1 MMTMQV
7 LMSLIEDHQELEDSE
22 ALEVINEWKSEVM
35 RVQINLKSMFNT
47 QFGSAFRS
55 HNNPTYFS
63 RKLFR

>member
-1 MMTMQV
+1 
-7 LMSLIEDHQELEDSE
+7 MSLIEDNQDVEGCDSK
-22 ALEVINEWKSEVM
+22 AVIEEWKKEVTT
-35 RVQINLKSMFNT
+35 VQLSLKAMFNT

>member
-1 MMTMQV
+1 
-7 LMSLIEDHQELEDSE
+7 MSLIEDNQDVEGSDSK
-22 ALEVINEWKSEVM
+22 AVIEEWKKEVTT
-35 RVQINLKSMFNT
+35 VQLSLKAMFNC